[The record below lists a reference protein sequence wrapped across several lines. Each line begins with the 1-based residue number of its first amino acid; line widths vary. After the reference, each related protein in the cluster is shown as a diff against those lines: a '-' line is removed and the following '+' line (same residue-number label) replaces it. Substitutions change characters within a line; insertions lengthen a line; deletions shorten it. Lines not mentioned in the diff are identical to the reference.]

1 MNREK
6 ITSAFAKLILVA
18 LSVGCMLALGTQT
31 AAAQEAI
38 IVTTPFAFSAGTQ
51 SYPAGTYQFTLL
63 SEWSLSIRNVNGGG
77 ERFFPVIPEEN
88 GTLGSHASLTFR
100 NSEGHASL
108 QVVHLPG
115 TDRVAELNQHFT
127 RSNKAKSD
135 MSSASTVSS
144 EKITVEPHN
153 ATGR

>member
-6 ITSAFAKLILVA
+6 VISTFANLIPVA
-18 LSVGCMLALGTQT
+18 VSMSIMLALGTQT
-31 AAAQEAI
+31 ATAQAI
-38 IVTTPFAFSAGTQ
+38 AVTTPFAFSAGTQ

-77 ERFFPVIPEEN
+77 ERFFTVRPQEN
-88 GTLGSHASLTFR
+88 GTLASQGVLTFR
-100 NSEGHASL
+100 NFEGHSSL
-108 QVVHLPG
+108 QSVYVAG
-115 TDRVAELNQHFT
+115 TDRAAELVQQDT
-127 RSNKAKSD
+127 RSNRAKSD
-135 MSSASTVSS
+135 TSLASTVSS

>member
-6 ITSAFAKLILVA
+6 VISTFANLIPVA
-18 LSVGCMLALGTQT
+18 VSMSIMLALGTQT
-31 AAAQEAI
+31 ATAQAI
-38 IVTTPFAFSAGTQ
+38 AVTTPFAFSAGTQ

-88 GTLGSHASLTFR
+88 GTLGSHAGLTFR